1 MADTPTFPR
10 ADPATPEFWDMR
22 FQADFTPWDQHG
34 VPQLF
39 SQYVHRRATP
49 GKVLIPGCGSAWEVR
64 FLAEAGWQ
72 VTAVDF
78 SPVAV
83 ARAAALLGP
92 LAGNVRLGDFFSVEA
107 GPIDTIYERAFLCA
121 LPRDLWGA
129 WADRVAALLPAGGVL
144 LGFFFFD
151 GAEKGPPFGLAPPQ
165 LDSLLSKN
173 FILREE
179 TAPPDS
185 LPVFAG
191 KERWMVWERR

>member
-1 MADTPTFPR
+1 
-10 ADPATPEFWDMR
+10 MR
-22 FQADFTPWDQHG
+22 FQAEFTPWDQRG
-34 VPQLF
+34 VPRLLEE
-39 SQYVHRRATP
+39 YVRRRSKP
-49 GKVLIPGCGSAWEVR
+49 GNMLIPGCGSAWEVR

-92 LAGNVRLGDFFSVEA
+92 HAGNVRLGDFFAVEA

-121 LPRDLWGA
+121 LPRDLWSA
-129 WADRVAALLPAGGVL
+129 WAERVAALLPPGGAL

-151 GAEKGPPFGLAPPQ
+151 SAEKGPPFGLAPQQ
-165 LDSLLSKN
+165 LDSLLNDN
-173 FILREE
+173 FILREQA
-179 TAPPDS
+179 APPDS
-185 LPVFAG
+185 LPVFEG